1 MVLREFPSRSG
12 HTGGVVTPVG
22 SHLLILG
29 SNSKGEPLF
38 LCSIDPNVDTGL
50 EFTPE
55 DLGPAIVPTAGMEAW
70 E

>member
-1 MVLREFPSRSG
+1 M
-12 HTGGVVTPVG
+12 VTPVG

-29 SNSKGEPLF
+29 SNSKGEPLL